1 MCTKNRAPL
10 MLLLLQSFVASHWPL
25 GLCSKVWSDYNK
37 SLMDRAQ
44 FVNVTFNFQ
53 AFKFR

>member
-1 MCTKNRAPL
+1 MWTKNRAPL

-37 SLMDRAQ
+37 RLMDRAQ